1 MAVLA
6 TGDGHVNGQ
15 FSANNLSTPILSGG
29 IVGDPGPI
37 SITSNTTIVSSVAD
51 FTVDSDA
58 TLTSNVN
65 FTITGENRMILPSV
79 EKIRISGGSGG
90 QVLRIE
96 QNNEPHFKDFKLRDL
111 QGDHAFELTH
121 SDLTLAGGNTAFR
134 DDGDS
139 PHLIFSGGNGGSGN
153 TDVVSVYLAG
163 AAITGDSDLYIKL
176 VDALGD
182 SALVIT
188 NSANTIVATVD
199 SEGNA
204 HFNSDLNVDGV
215 TTLNTTST
223 TFLTANGATNLE
235 STLDV
240 DGVTTLNST
249 LDVDG
254 GTTLNSTLDVDGITT
269 LNATSTTTLTANG
282 AVDLESTLDVDGG
295 TTLNS
300 TLDVD
305 LGTTLNST
313 LDVDGATTLNST
325 LDVDLGTTLNSTLD
339 VDGGTTL
346 NSTLDVDGASTG

>member
-1 MAVLA
+1 MTVTVANTELLNSFDAWRLNTNFIATVISNNVVTVSGTGQTARGGTA

-215 TTLNTTST
+215 TTLNTTQYDIFNWPMAQQT
-223 TFLTANGATNLE
+223 
-235 STLDV
+235 
-240 DGVTTLNST
+240 
-249 LDVDG
+249 
-254 GTTLNSTLDVDGITT
+254 
-269 LNATSTTTLTANG
+269 
-282 AVDLESTLDVDGG
+282 
-295 TTLNS
+295 
-300 TLDVD
+300 
-305 LGTTLNST
+305 
-313 LDVDGATTLNST
+313 
-325 LDVDLGTTLNSTLD
+325 
-339 VDGGTTL
+339 
-346 NSTLDVDGASTG
+346 